1 MLFYASTRLMLSKKR
16 EKMKEEIIALGHGS
30 GAGLTRK
37 LINDIF
43 DKNFKLPSLED
54 AVEIENRM
62 VVTTDSHVIKPI
74 FFPGGDIGKLSV
86 TGTVNDVAMKG
97 AIPKYLLITYIIE
110 EGFKINDLKTI
121 TESVQKAAEEA
132 NVKIIAGDTKVV
144 EKGKADGIYI
154 TTTGIGFL
162 PEGVNLSSKN
172 IKIGDRIIIN
182 GTLGNHTVAIINAR
196 ENLGLTPAP
205 QSDCASLN
213 ELVQLMLKHGNVNFL
228 RDATRGGVATILN
241 EVTEDTG
248 FGIIIDEKEFPIKE
262 EVEAVCGLLGLDA
275 LYMANEGK
283 LVSFIS
289 GETSKLINVMKKH
302 KHGKESA
309 IIGEVTN
316 EVKGV
321 YLRTSIGG
329 LRPLLMLESDPLP
342 RIC

>member
-1 MLFYASTRLMLSKKR
+1 
-16 EKMKEEIIALGHGS
+16 MKDEIITLGHGS
-30 GAGLTRK
+30 GAGLTKK
-37 LINDIF
+37 LINEIF
-43 DKNFKLPSLED
+43 DKNFKLPTLDD
-54 AVEIENRM
+54 AVEIENRT
-62 VVTTDSHVIKPI
+62 VVTTDAHVIKPI

-86 TGTVNDVAMKG
+86 TGTVNDVSMKG

-110 EGFKINDLKTI
+110 EGFPIKDLKKI
-121 TESVQKAAEEA
+121 TESVQEAAEEA

-144 EKGKADGIYI
+144 ERGKADGIYI

-162 PEGVNLSSKN
+162 SKN
-172 IKIGDRIIIN
+172 INLTSKNIQNGDKIIVNGTIGD
-182 GTLGNHTVAIINAR
+182 HTVAIINAR
-196 ENLGLTPAP
+196 ENLNLTPAP

-213 ELVQLMLKHGNVNFL
+213 NLVQLMLKSGNIKFI

-241 EVTEDTG
+241 EVFEDTG
-248 FGIIIDEKEFPIKE
+248 LGIIINEEDIPIKE
-262 EVEAVCGLLGLDA
+262 NVEAVCGLLGLDA

-283 LVSFIS
+283 LVSFVS
-289 GETSKLINVMKKH
+289 GNSSILLEEMKNH
-302 KHGKESA
+302 KQGKNST

-329 LRPLLMLESDPLP
+329 LRPLMMLDSDPLP

>member
-1 MLFYASTRLMLSKKR
+1 
-16 EKMKEEIIALGHGS
+16 MKDDIITLGHGS
-30 GAGLTRK
+30 GGGLTRR

-43 DKNFKLPSLED
+43 DKNFKLPTLDD
-54 AVEIENRM
+54 AVEIENRI
-62 VVTTDSHVIKPI
+62 VVTTDAHVIKPI

-86 TGTVNDVAMKG
+86 TGTVNDVSMKG
-97 AIPKYLLITYIIE
+97 AVPKYLLITYIIE
-110 EGFKINDLKTI
+110 EGFKIDDLRKI
-121 TESVQKAAEEA
+121 TESVQEAAIDA

-144 EKGKADGIYI
+144 ERGKADGMYI

-162 PEGVNLSSKN
+162 PKGIDLTSKN
-172 IKIGDRIIIN
+172 IKNGDKIIVNGTIGD
-182 GTLGNHTVAIINAR
+182 HTVAIINAR
-196 ENLGLTPAP
+196 EKLDLDPAP

-213 ELVQLMLKHGNVNFL
+213 ELVQLMLKKGNIKFL

-241 EVTEDTG
+241 EVSEDTG
-248 FGIIIDEKEFPIKE
+248 LGIIINEEYIPIKD
-262 EVEAVCGLLGLDA
+262 AVNAICGLLGLDA

-283 LVSFIS
+283 LVSFVS
-289 GETSKLINVMKKH
+289 GETSNLINEMKKH
-302 KHGKESA
+302 KHGKESK
-309 IIGEVTN
+309 IIGEVTT

>member
-1 MLFYASTRLMLSKKR
+1 
-16 EKMKEEIIALGHGS
+16 MKNDIITLGHGS
-30 GAGLTRK
+30 GGGLTRR

-43 DKNFKLPSLED
+43 DKNFKLPTLDD
-54 AVEIENRM
+54 AVEIEHRT
-62 VVTTDSHVIKPI
+62 VVTTDAHVIKPI

-86 TGTVNDVAMKG
+86 TGTVNDVSMKG

-110 EGFKINDLKTI
+110 EGFEIEKLKTI

-144 EKGKADGIYI
+144 ERGKADGMYI

-162 PEGVNLSSKN
+162 PEDVDLKSSN
-172 IKIGDRIIIN
+172 IKNGDKIIVNGSIGD
-182 GTLGNHTVAIINAR
+182 HTVAIINAR
-196 ENLGLTPAP
+196 EKLELTPPP

-213 ELVQLMLKHGNVNFL
+213 ELVQIMLKSGDVKFL

-241 EVTEDTG
+241 EVAEDTNL
-248 FGIIIDEKEFPIKE
+248 GIIINEDDVPIND
-262 EVEAVCGLLGLDA
+262 AVIAICGLLGLDA

-283 LVSFIS
+283 LVSFVS
-289 GETSKLINVMKKH
+289 GETSNLINEMKKH
-302 KHGKESA
+302 KHGKETKL
-309 IIGEVTN
+309 IGEVTS

-329 LRPLLMLESDPLP
+329 LRPLMMLESDPLP

>member
-1 MLFYASTRLMLSKKR
+1 
-16 EKMKEEIIALGHGS
+16 MKNKIITLGHGS

-37 LINDIF
+37 LINDVF
-43 DKNFKLPSLED
+43 DKNFKLPSLDD
-54 AVEIENRM
+54 AVEIENRT
-62 VVTTDSHVIKPI
+62 VVTTDAHVIKPI

-86 TGTVNDVAMKG
+86 TGTVNDVSMKG
-97 AIPKYLLITYIIE
+97 AVPKYLLVTYIIE
-110 EGFKINDLKTI
+110 EGFKISDLKKI
-121 TESVQKAAEEA
+121 TESVQEAAEEA
-132 NVKIIAGDTKVV
+132 GVKIIAGDTKVV

-154 TTTGIGFL
+154 TTTGIGYL
-162 PEGVNLSSKN
+162 PEGVDLNSKK
-172 IKIGDRIIIN
+172 IKLGDKIVVN
-182 GTLGNHTVAIINAR
+182 GSLGDHTVAIINAR

-205 QSDCASLN
+205 KSDCASLN
-213 ELVQLMLKHGNVNFL
+213 DLVQKMLQSGKINFL

-241 EVTEDTG
+241 EVAEDTG
-248 FGIIIDEKEFPIKE
+248 FGIIINEEDLPIKN

-283 LVSFIS
+283 LVSFVS
-289 GETSKLINVMKKH
+289 GNTSKLVNEMKKH
-302 KHGKESA
+302 KHGKDVA
-309 IIGEVTN
+309 IIGEITN

>member
-1 MLFYASTRLMLSKKR
+1 
-16 EKMKEEIIALGHGS
+16 MKDEIITLGHGS

-43 DKNFKLPSLED
+43 DKNFNLPSLDD

-86 TGTVNDVAMKG
+86 TGTVNDVSMKG

-110 EGFKINDLKTI
+110 EGFRISDLKTI

-162 PEGVNLSSKN
+162 PEGVNLTSK
-172 IKIGDRIIIN
+172 KIHEGDKIIVN
-182 GTLGNHTVAIINAR
+182 GSLGDHTVAIINAR

-213 ELVQLMLKHGNVNFL
+213 SLVQIMLKKGNVKFL

-241 EVTEDTG
+241 EVTDDTG
-248 FGIIIDEKEFPIKE
+248 FGIIIDEDKLPIKG

-283 LVSFIS
+283 LVSFVS
-289 GETSKLINVMKKH
+289 GETSNLIKKMREH
-302 KHGKESA
+302 KHGKDSV
-309 IIGEVTN
+309 IIGEVTT

>member
-1 MLFYASTRLMLSKKR
+1 
-16 EKMKEEIIALGHGS
+16 MKYDIITLGHGS
-30 GAGLTRK
+30 GGGLTRR

-43 DKNFKLPSLED
+43 DKNFKLPTLDD
-54 AVEIENRM
+54 AVEIENRI
-62 VVTTDSHVIKPI
+62 VVTTDAHVIKPI

-86 TGTVNDVAMKG
+86 TGTVNDVSMKG

-110 EGFKINDLKTI
+110 EGFKIDDLRTI

-144 EKGKADGIYI
+144 ERGKADGLYI

-162 PEGVNLSSKN
+162 PEGVDLSSKS
-172 IKIGDRIIIN
+172 IKNGDKIIVNGSIGD
-182 GTLGNHTVAIINAR
+182 HTVAIINAR
-196 ENLGLTPAP
+196 EKLGLTPAP

-213 ELVQLMLKHGNVNFL
+213 ELVQLMLKSGNIKFL

-241 EVTEDTG
+241 EVAEDTNL
-248 FGIIIDEKEFPIKE
+248 GIIINEEDIPIKDT
-262 EVEAVCGLLGLDA
+262 VNAVCGLLGLDA

-283 LVSFIS
+283 LVSFVS
-289 GETSKLINVMKKH
+289 GETSNLLKEMKKH
-302 KHGKESA
+302 KHGKESTL
-309 IIGEVTN
+309 IGEVTS

>member
-1 MLFYASTRLMLSKKR
+1 
-16 EKMKEEIIALGHGS
+16 MKDDIITLGHGS
-30 GAGLTRK
+30 GGGLTRR

-43 DKNFKLPSLED
+43 DKNFKLPTLDD

-62 VVTTDSHVIKPI
+62 VVTTDAHVIKPI

-86 TGTVNDVAMKG
+86 TGTVNDVSMKG
-97 AIPKYLLITYIIE
+97 AIPKYMLITYIIE
-110 EGFKINDLKTI
+110 EGFKIDDLKII

-144 EKGKADGIYI
+144 ERGKADGLYI

-162 PEGVNLSSKN
+162 PENVNLKSSN
-172 IKIGDRIIIN
+172 IKKGDKIIVNGSIGD
-182 GTLGNHTVAIINAR
+182 HTVAIINAR
-196 ENLGLTPAP
+196 EKLDLTPPP

-213 ELVQLMLKHGNVNFL
+213 ELVQVMLKSGDIKFL

-241 EVTEDTG
+241 EIAEDTNL
-248 FGIIIDEKEFPIKE
+248 GIIINEEDIPIND
-262 EVEAVCGLLGLDA
+262 AVKAICGLLGLDA

-283 LVSFIS
+283 LVSFVS
-289 GETSKLINVMKKH
+289 GETSNLLNEMKKH
-302 KHGKESA
+302 KHGKETK
-309 IIGEVTN
+309 IIGEVTT

-329 LRPLLMLESDPLP
+329 LRPLMMLESDPLP

>member
-1 MLFYASTRLMLSKKR
+1 
-16 EKMKEEIIALGHGS
+16 MKDDIITLGHGS
-30 GAGLTRK
+30 GGGLTRR

-43 DKNFKLPSLED
+43 DKNFKLPTLDD
-54 AVEIENRM
+54 AVEIENRI
-62 VVTTDSHVIKPI
+62 VVTTDAHVIKPI

-86 TGTVNDVAMKG
+86 TGTVNDVSMKG
-97 AIPKYLLITYIIE
+97 AVPKYLLITYIIE
-110 EGFKINDLKTI
+110 EGFKIEDLKTI

-144 EKGKADGIYI
+144 ERGKADGMYI

-162 PEGVNLSSKN
+162 PEGVDLTSKN
-172 IKIGDRIIIN
+172 IKNGDKIIVNGTIGD
-182 GTLGNHTVAIINAR
+182 HTVAIINAR
-196 ENLGLTPAP
+196 EKLDLDPAP

-213 ELVQLMLKHGNVNFL
+213 ELVQLMLKSGNVKFL

-241 EVTEDTG
+241 EVVEDNG
-248 FGIIIDEKEFPIKE
+248 LGIIINE
-262 EVEAVCGLLGLDA
+262 EDIPVKDAVNAICGLLGLDA

-283 LVSFIS
+283 LVSFVT
-289 GETSKLINVMKKH
+289 GETSNLISEMKKH
-302 KHGKESA
+302 KHGKESK
-309 IIGEVTN
+309 IIGEVTT

>member
-1 MLFYASTRLMLSKKR
+1 MGSQWQKR
-16 EKMKEEIIALGHGS
+16 INMKDDIITLGHGS
-30 GAGLTRK
+30 GGGLTRR

-43 DKNFKLPSLED
+43 DKNFKLPTLDD
-54 AVEIENRM
+54 AVEIENRI
-62 VVTTDSHVIKPI
+62 VVTTDAHVIKPI

-86 TGTVNDVAMKG
+86 TGTVNDVSMKG
-97 AIPKYLLITYIIE
+97 AVPKYLLITYIIE
-110 EGFKINDLKTI
+110 EGFKIDDLRKI

-144 EKGKADGIYI
+144 ERGKADGMYI

-162 PEGVNLSSKN
+162 PEGVNLTSNN
-172 IKIGDRIIIN
+172 IKNGDKIIVNGTIGD
-182 GTLGNHTVAIINAR
+182 HTVSIINAR
-196 ENLGLTPAP
+196 EKLGLTPAP

-213 ELVQLMLKHGNVNFL
+213 ELVQIMLKSGNIQFL

-241 EVTEDTG
+241 EVAEETNL
-248 FGIIIDEKEFPIKE
+248 GIIINE
-262 EVEAVCGLLGLDA
+262 EDIPVKDAVNAICGLLGLDA

-283 LVSFIS
+283 LVSFVS
-289 GETSKLINVMKKH
+289 GEASNLINEMKNH
-302 KHGKESA
+302 KHGKESK
-309 IIGEVTN
+309 IIGEVTT
-316 EVKGV
+316 EFKGV

>member
-1 MLFYASTRLMLSKKR
+1 
-16 EKMKEEIIALGHGS
+16 MKNEIITLGHGS
-30 GAGLTRK
+30 GAGLTNK
-37 LINDIF
+37 LIKEVF
-43 DKNFKLPSLED
+43 DRNFKLPTLDD

-62 VVTTDSHVIKPI
+62 VVTTDAHVVKPI

-86 TGTVNDVAMKG
+86 TGTVNDVSMSG
-97 AIPKYLLITYIIE
+97 AVPKYLLSAFIIE
-110 EGFKINDLKTI
+110 EGFKISDLKKI
-121 TESVQKAAEEA
+121 VESMKNAAEEA
-132 NVKIIAGDTKVV
+132 GVQIIAGDTKVV

-162 PEGVNLSSKN
+162 PDGVHLSSKN
-172 IKIGDRIIIN
+172 IQPGDKIIVN
-182 GTLGNHTVAIINAR
+182 GTLGDHTVAIINAR
-196 ENLGLTPAP
+196 ENLELDPIP

-213 ELVQLMLKHGNVNFL
+213 GLVQLMLKNGKINFL

-241 EVTEDTG
+241 EVTEEIG
-248 FGIIIDEKEFPIKE
+248 FGIIIEEDAVPIKDATR
-262 EVEAVCGLLGLDA
+262 AVCELLGLDAQTARVASVCELLGLDA

-283 LVSFIS
+283 LVSFVR
-289 GETSKLINVMKKH
+289 GDTSNLITEMQKNEH
-302 KHGKESA
+302 WKESS
-309 IIGEVTN
+309 IIGEVTT

>member
-1 MLFYASTRLMLSKKR
+1 
-16 EKMKEEIIALGHGS
+16 MKDDIITLGHGS
-30 GAGLTRK
+30 GGGLTRR

-43 DKNFKLPSLED
+43 DKNFKLPTLDD
-54 AVEIENRM
+54 AVEIENRT
-62 VVTTDSHVIKPI
+62 VVTTDAHVIKPI

-86 TGTVNDVAMKG
+86 TGTVNDVSMKG
-97 AIPKYLLITYIIE
+97 AVPKYLLITYIIE
-110 EGFKINDLKTI
+110 EGFKIDDLKTI
-121 TESVQKAAEEA
+121 TESVQKAAEDA

-144 EKGKADGIYI
+144 ERGKADGMYI

-162 PEGVNLSSKN
+162 PEGVDLTSKN
-172 IKIGDRIIIN
+172 IKNGDKIIVNGTIGD
-182 GTLGNHTVAIINAR
+182 HTVAIINAR
-196 ENLGLTPAP
+196 EKLDLTPTP

-213 ELVQLMLKHGNVNFL
+213 GLVQLMLKSGNVKFL

-241 EVTEDTG
+241 EVVEDTG
-248 FGIIIDEKEFPIKE
+248 LGIIINEEDIPIND
-262 EVEAVCGLLGLDA
+262 AVNAICGLLGLDA

-283 LVSFIS
+283 LVSFVS
-289 GETSKLINVMKKH
+289 GETSNLINEMKKH
-302 KHGKESA
+302 KYGKKTK
-309 IIGEVTN
+309 IIGEVTT